1 MSKNLHHA
9 NLLIASGEEAKVYL
23 RQFCDG
29 LGITLAN
36 NPDFFVF
43 KTEIFGID
51 EARELRLLAVR
62 KSLTTTTGG
71 KKIFLITPTVL
82 TPEAQNALLKTFE
95 DPFPDT
101 IFFVAVREEGLILP
115 TLRSRMQTIRVPK
128 GIKFQSREAEEFLSL
143 SLKDRLI
150 FAKDFADEEKNL
162 PIFLDNL
169 LLLLKKKDGTKK
181 SIESVY
187 NFNRLVS
194 NKTHA
199 PRLIIEHL
207 SLVL

>member
-1 MSKNLHHA
+1 MSKNHHHA
-9 NLLIASGEEAKVYL
+9 NLLIASPEEAEVYL
-23 RQFCDG
+23 RRFCDS

-36 NPDFFVF
+36 SPDFFVF
-43 KTEIFGID
+43 KTETFGID

-62 KSLTTTTGG
+62 KSLTTTIGG
-71 KKIFLITPTVL
+71 KKIFLITPILL
-82 TPEAQNALLKTFE
+82 THEAQNALLKTFE

-101 IFFVAVREEGLILP
+101 LFFLAVREEGLVVP
-115 TLRSRMQTIRVPK
+115 TLRSRMQTVHLHRETK
-128 GIKFQSREAEEFLSL
+128 SQYGEAEEFLSL
-143 SLKDRLI
+143 SPKDRLI
-150 FAKDFADEEKNL
+150 FAKKFVLEEKSL

-169 LLLLKKKDGTKK
+169 LLLLRKKGVKKK

-187 NFNRLVS
+187 NLSRLVS
-194 NKTHA
+194 NTALA